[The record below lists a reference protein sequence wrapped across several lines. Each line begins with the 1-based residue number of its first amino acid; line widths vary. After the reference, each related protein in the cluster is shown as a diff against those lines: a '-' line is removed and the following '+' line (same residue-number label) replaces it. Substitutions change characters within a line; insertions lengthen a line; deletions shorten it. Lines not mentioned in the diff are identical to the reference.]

1 MYLRLSQAIFFR
13 LAIAVAA
20 TATTAVVATL
30 AVPSLAWS
38 QTREQKVRQDKA
50 KVEADGF
57 WIYNNLAKGIDEA
70 KASGKPLL
78 VVLRCIPC
86 EECVK
91 LDDELVDND
100 NQLRPLLE
108 RFVRVRIVSTNGLDL
123 SLFQFDTDQSFAVFM
138 LNAAGDIYGR
148 YGTRSDQKEWAND
161 VSIAGLGK
169 ALEGALALHKAYP
182 ANRAEL
188 AGKRGAAPEF
198 PVPEQLPTLRG
209 KYGPKL
215 DYEGNVVR
223 SCIHCHQIGDAQRAH
238 HLQTQG
244 SLPDSVLFPYPHP
257 KAIGLV
263 MDPQE
268 RALVKRV
275 EAGSPAATAGF
286 AAGDVILRLAGQP
299 LLSIADIQWVLHQV
313 PANGGQLVADVRRGS
328 EAVKSSLTL
337 DLPAGWRRRDDIAWR
352 ASSWELRRHALGGL
366 YLKPLEAEGRESLR
380 IADGKMALRAQHVG
394 EFAPHDRAKRA
405 GFRKG
410 DIVVAFDGRR
420 DLLRETDLLA
430 YALELAKAGKQ
441 VDVELLRDGQPLRFK
456 LPVGGER
463 AP

>member
-1 MYLRLSQAIFFR
+1 MTGLVFR
-13 LAIAVAA
+13 VILALLLAAVPMTPAMVAA
-20 TATTAVVATL
+20 
-30 AVPSLAWS
+30 

-57 WIYNNLAKGIDEA
+57 WIYNNLAKGIEEA
-70 KASGKPLL
+70 KSSGKPLV

-91 LDDELVDND
+91 LDDDLVDND
-100 NQLRPLLE
+100 TQLRPLLE

-188 AGKRGAAPEF
+188 AGKRGVAPEF
-198 PVPEQLPTLRG
+198 SVPEQFPTLRG

-238 HLQTQG
+238 HLQKDG
-244 SLPDSVLFPYPHP
+244 AIPDRVLFPYPHP

-275 EAGSPAATAGF
+275 EAGSPAAAAGF
-286 AAGDVILRLAGQP
+286 AAGDVITRMEGQP
-299 LLSIADIQWVLHQV
+299 LLSIADIQWVLQQV
-313 PANGGQLVADVRRGS
+313 PADGGQVSAEVTRGGRAS
-328 EAVKSSLTL
+328 KTSLTL
-337 DLPAGWRRRDDIAWR
+337 ELPAGWRRQDDIAWR

-366 YLKPLEAEGRESLR
+366 YLRTLDAEGRESLR
-380 IADGKMALRAQHVG
+380 VGSGQMALRAQHVG
-394 EFAPHDRAKRA
+394 EFSPHDRAKRA

-410 DIVVAFDGRR
+410 DVVVSFDGRK
-420 DLLRETDLLA
+420 DFLRETDLLA
-430 YALELAKAGKQ
+430 YALELAKTGKQ
-441 VDVELLRDGQPLRFK
+441 VQVEIVREGKPLRLQ
-456 LPVGGER
+456 LPVGG
-463 AP
+463 P

>member
-1 MYLRLSQAIFFR
+1 LIW
-13 LAIAVAA
+13 LAAAAAVAPNLVGA
-20 TATTAVVATL
+20 
-30 AVPSLAWS
+30 
-38 QTREQKVRQDKA
+38 QTREQKVRKDKA

-70 KASGKPLL
+70 KSSGKPLL

-91 LDDELVDND
+91 LDDDLVDND
-100 NQLRPLLE
+100 TQLRPLLE

-138 LNAAGDIYGR
+138 LNAVGDIYGR

-169 ALEGALALHKAYP
+169 ALEGALELHKAYP

-188 AGKRGAAPEF
+188 AGKRGAIPEF
-198 PVPEQLPTLRG
+198 PVPEQFPTLRG

-223 SCIHCHQIGDAQRAH
+223 SCIHCHQIGDAQRAY
-238 HLQTQG
+238 HLQKDG
-244 SLPDSVLFPYPHP
+244 SLPDRVLFPYPHP
-257 KAIGLV
+257 KSIGLV

-275 EAGSPAATAGF
+275 EPGSPAAAAGF
-286 AAGDVILRLAGQP
+286 TAGDVIARMDGQP
-299 LLSIADIQWVLHQV
+299 LLSIADMQWVLQQV
-313 PANGGQLVADVRRGS
+313 PADGGRVTAEVRRGGGS
-328 EAVKSSLTL
+328 QKNSVTL
-337 DLPAGWRRRDDIAWR
+337 ELPAGWRRRDDIAWR

-366 YLKPLEAEGRESLR
+366 FLKTVDADGRESLR
-380 IADGKMALRAQHVG
+380 VGDGEMALRAQHVG

-410 DIVVAFDGRR
+410 DIVVSFDGRK

-430 YALELAKAGKQ
+430 YALEQAKAGKQ
-441 VDVELLRDGQPLRFK
+441 VDVDIVRDGKPLRLQ
-456 LPVGGER
+456 LPVGGR
-463 AP
+463 

>member
-1 MYLRLSQAIFFR
+1 LIW
-13 LAIAVAA
+13 LAAAAAVAPNLVGA
-20 TATTAVVATL
+20 
-30 AVPSLAWS
+30 
-38 QTREQKVRQDKA
+38 QTREQKVRKDKA

-70 KASGKPLL
+70 KSSGKPLL

-91 LDDELVDND
+91 LDDDLVDND
-100 NQLRPLLE
+100 TQLRPLLE

-138 LNAAGDIYGR
+138 LNAVGDIYGR

-169 ALEGALALHKAYP
+169 ALEGALELHKAYP

-188 AGKRGAAPEF
+188 AGKRGAIPEF
-198 PVPEQLPTLRG
+198 PVPEQFPTLRG

-223 SCIHCHQIGDAQRAH
+223 SCIHCHQIGDAQRAY
-238 HLQTQG
+238 HLQKDG
-244 SLPDSVLFPYPHP
+244 SLPERVLFPYPHP
-257 KAIGLV
+257 KSIGLV

-275 EAGSPAATAGF
+275 EPGSPAAAAGF
-286 AAGDVILRLAGQP
+286 TAGDVIARMDGQP
-299 LLSIADIQWVLHQV
+299 LLSIADMQWVLQQV
-313 PANGGQLVADVRRGS
+313 PADGGRVTAEVRRGGGS
-328 EAVKSSLTL
+328 QKNSVTL
-337 DLPAGWRRRDDIAWR
+337 ELPAGWRRRDDIAWR

-366 YLKPLEAEGRESLR
+366 FLKTVDADGRESLR
-380 IADGKMALRAQHVG
+380 VGDGEMALRAQHVG

-410 DIVVAFDGRR
+410 DIVVSFDGRK

-430 YALELAKAGKQ
+430 YALEQAKAGKQ
-441 VDVELLRDGQPLRFK
+441 VDVDIVRDGKPLRLQ
-456 LPVGGER
+456 LPVGGR
-463 AP
+463 

>member
-1 MYLRLSQAIFFR
+1 MTRLVFR
-13 LAIAVAA
+13 VILALLLAAVPMTPAMVAA
-20 TATTAVVATL
+20 
-30 AVPSLAWS
+30 

-57 WIYNNLAKGIDEA
+57 WIYNNLAKGIEEA
-70 KASGKPLL
+70 KSSGKPLV

-91 LDDELVDND
+91 LDDDLVDND
-100 NQLRPLLE
+100 TQLRPLLE

-198 PVPEQLPTLRG
+198 SVPEQFPTLRG

-238 HLQTQG
+238 HLQKDG
-244 SLPDSVLFPYPHP
+244 AIPDRVLFPYPHP

-275 EAGSPAATAGF
+275 EAGSPAAAAGF
-286 AAGDVILRLAGQP
+286 AAGDVITRMEGQP
-299 LLSIADIQWVLHQV
+299 LLSIADIQWVLQQV
-313 PANGGQLVADVRRGS
+313 PADGGQVSAEVTRGGRAS
-328 EAVKSSLTL
+328 KTSLTL
-337 DLPAGWRRRDDIAWR
+337 ELPAGWRRQDDIAWR

-366 YLKPLEAEGRESLR
+366 YLRTLDAEGRESLR
-380 IADGKMALRAQHVG
+380 VGSGQMALRAQHVG
-394 EFAPHDRAKRA
+394 EFPPHDRAKRA

-410 DIVVAFDGRR
+410 DVVVSFDGRK
-420 DLLRETDLLA
+420 DFLRETDLLA
-430 YALELAKAGKQ
+430 YALEQAKIGKQ
-441 VDVELLRDGQPLRFK
+441 VQVEIVREGKPLRLQ
-456 LPVGGER
+456 LPVGG
-463 AP
+463 P

>member
-1 MYLRLSQAIFFR
+1 MSRFVSPILLIW
-13 LAIAVAA
+13 LAAAAAVAPNLVGA
-20 TATTAVVATL
+20 
-30 AVPSLAWS
+30 
-38 QTREQKVRQDKA
+38 QTREQKVRKDKA

-70 KASGKPLL
+70 KSSGKPLL

-91 LDDELVDND
+91 LDDDLVDND
-100 NQLRPLLE
+100 TQLRPLLE

-138 LNAAGDIYGR
+138 LNAVGDIYGR

-169 ALEGALALHKAYP
+169 ALEGALELHKAYP

-188 AGKRGAAPEF
+188 AGKRGAIPEF
-198 PVPEQLPTLRG
+198 PVPEQFPTLRG

-223 SCIHCHQIGDAQRAH
+223 SCIHCHQIGDAQRAY
-238 HLQTQG
+238 HLQKDG
-244 SLPDSVLFPYPHP
+244 SLPDRVLFPYPHP
-257 KAIGLV
+257 KSIGLV

-275 EAGSPAATAGF
+275 EPGSPAAAAGF
-286 AAGDVILRLAGQP
+286 TAGDVIARMDGQP
-299 LLSIADIQWVLHQV
+299 LLSIADMQWVLQQV
-313 PANGGQLVADVRRGS
+313 PADGGRVTAEVRRGGGS
-328 EAVKSSLTL
+328 QKNSVTL
-337 DLPAGWRRRDDIAWR
+337 ELPAGWRRRDDIAWR

-366 YLKPLEAEGRESLR
+366 FLKTVDADGRESLR
-380 IADGKMALRAQHVG
+380 VGDGEMALRAQHVG

-410 DIVVAFDGRR
+410 DIVVSFDGRK

-430 YALELAKAGKQ
+430 YALEQAKAGKQ
-441 VDVELLRDGQPLRFK
+441 VDVDIVRDGKPLRLQ
-456 LPVGGER
+456 LPVGGR
-463 AP
+463 

>member
-1 MYLRLSQAIFFR
+1 MTRLVFR
-13 LAIAVAA
+13 VILALLLAAVPMTPAMVAA
-20 TATTAVVATL
+20 
-30 AVPSLAWS
+30 

-57 WIYNNLAKGIDEA
+57 WIYNNLAKGIEEA
-70 KASGKPLL
+70 KSSGKPLV

-91 LDDELVDND
+91 LDDDLVDND
-100 NQLRPLLE
+100 TQLRPLLE

-198 PVPEQLPTLRG
+198 SVPEQFPTLRG

-238 HLQTQG
+238 HLQKDG
-244 SLPDSVLFPYPHP
+244 AIPDRVLFPYPHP

-275 EAGSPAATAGF
+275 EAGSPAAAAGF
-286 AAGDVILRLAGQP
+286 AAGDVITRMEGQP
-299 LLSIADIQWVLHQV
+299 LLSIADIQWVLQQV
-313 PANGGQLVADVRRGS
+313 PVDGGQVSAEVTRGGRAS
-328 EAVKSSLTL
+328 KTSLTL
-337 DLPAGWRRRDDIAWR
+337 ELPAGWRRQDDIAWR

-366 YLKPLEAEGRESLR
+366 YLRTLDAEGRESLR
-380 IADGKMALRAQHVG
+380 VGSGQMALRAQHVG
-394 EFAPHDRAKRA
+394 EFSPHDRAKRA

-410 DIVVAFDGRR
+410 DVVVSFDGRK
-420 DLLRETDLLA
+420 DFLRETDLLA
-430 YALELAKAGKQ
+430 YALELAKTGKQ
-441 VDVELLRDGQPLRFK
+441 VQVEIVREGQPLRLQ
-456 LPVGGER
+456 LPVGGL
-463 AP
+463 